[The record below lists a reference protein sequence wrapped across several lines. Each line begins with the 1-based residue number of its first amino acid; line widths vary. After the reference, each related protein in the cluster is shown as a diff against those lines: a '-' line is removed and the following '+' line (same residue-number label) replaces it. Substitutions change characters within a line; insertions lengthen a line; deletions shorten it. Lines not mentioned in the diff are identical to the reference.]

1 MTRVIIVDDHPVF
14 RNGVRSLLEASGIDV
29 VGEAASGAEAIDLAA
44 RSNPDVVL
52 MDLGLPDMSGVEATG
67 RIVAGRPAT
76 RVLVVSL
83 YQDDGSV
90 EQAIRAGA
98 RGYVVKDAPADE
110 VVAAVQAVAS
120 GSAVIGG
127 SLVDR
132 LATLVHARA
141 GEIREGD
148 FPGLTSRERQV
159 LALVANGMSN
169 SAIAERLGLSG
180 KTVANYVSVVLAK
193 LEVTDRHQAKEKVSR
208 AAETDS
214 LGTDGHESSGMG

>member
-1 MTRVIIVDDHPVF
+1 MTRVLIVDDHPVF
-14 RNGVRSLLEASGIDV
+14 RNGMRSLLEASGIDV
-29 VGEAASGAEAIDLAA
+29 VGEAATGAQAIDLAA

-67 RIVAGRPAT
+67 RIVAGRPAA

-110 VVAAVQAVAS
+110 VIAAVQAVAS

-141 GEIREGD
+141 GDVREGD
-148 FPGLTSRERQV
+148 FPSLTSRERQV

-169 SAIAERLGLSG
+169 AAIAERLGLSG

-208 AAETDS
+208 ATETDPI
-214 LGTDGHESSGMG
+214 GTDGHASSGTG